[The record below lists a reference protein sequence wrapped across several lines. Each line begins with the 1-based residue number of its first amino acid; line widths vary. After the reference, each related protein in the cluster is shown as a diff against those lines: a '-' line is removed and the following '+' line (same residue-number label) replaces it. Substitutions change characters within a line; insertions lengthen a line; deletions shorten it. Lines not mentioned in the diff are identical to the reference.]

1 MDIDA
6 NPIDVSFSTVIV
18 NNKKL
23 RVQHL
28 KQANAANKPML
39 VFLHEGLGCIELWKD
54 FPLKLAL
61 ATGYNA
67 IVYDRQGYGGSDALD
82 LPRPMNYLEI
92 EALEFL
98 PELLSTLNISK
109 PILLGHSDGASIA
122 LIFGGKYPCSAIIS
136 EAAHIYVE
144 DITIEGIKTAKSNP
158 DLQIVKEKLKKYHGS
173 KTEDIFSAWADTW
186 LSDDF
191 RNWNI
196 SSLIS
201 EINCPLLLI
210 QGLDDEYA
218 SPIHVEKIKEA
229 TPKATSIDVLLPEKC
244 AHVPHF
250 QAADLVLKTMI
261 AFIKKRVEI

>member
-1 MDIDA
+1 MGIDINA
-6 NPIDVSFSTVIV
+6 IEVRFSTLIV
-18 NNKKL
+18 HNKKL

-28 KQANAANKPML
+28 KQSNAENKPTL

-54 FPLKLAL
+54 FPLKLATAL
-61 ATGYNA
+61 GCDA

-98 PELLSTLNISK
+98 PELLSKLNVSN
-109 PILLGHSDGASIA
+109 PILVGHSDGASIA
-122 LIFGGKYPCSAIIS
+122 LIFGGRYPCTAIIS

-144 DITIEGIKTAKSNP
+144 EITIEGIKTVKSNP
-158 DLQIVKEKLKKYHGS
+158 DLQKVKEKLKKYHGN

-191 RNWNI
+191 RNWDI
-196 SSLIS
+196 SSYLTEIS
-201 EINCPLLLI
+201 CPMLLI

-218 SPIHVEKIKEA
+218 STTQVEKIKQA
-229 TPKATSIDVLLPEKC
+229 MPKAPFIEVLMPENC

-250 QAADLVLKTMI
+250 QSADLVLETMI
-261 AFIKKRVEI
+261 NFIKNKVEI